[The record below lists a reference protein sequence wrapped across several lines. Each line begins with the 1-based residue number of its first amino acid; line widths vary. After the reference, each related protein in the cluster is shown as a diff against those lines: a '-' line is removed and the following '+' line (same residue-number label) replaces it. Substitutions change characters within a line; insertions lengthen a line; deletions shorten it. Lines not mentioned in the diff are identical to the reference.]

1 MVQSYLCYIAILKT
15 LQTISKKVELKAVK
29 LLILAVNASVKTWE
43 EILLANFLP
52 AFELISHSNYE
63 ERPYVFY
70 KLIIQI
76 NYLRMFS
83 LKLEYAYEIQYE
95 FDQID
100 LESYIIGQR

>member
-52 AFELISHSNYE
+52 AFEFIQDHTILFFRFEIDICI
-63 ERPYVFY
+63 PV
-70 KLIIQI
+70 KLV
-76 NYLRMFS
+76 
-83 LKLEYAYEIQYE
+83 LKSFIL
-95 FDQID
+95 F
-100 LESYIIGQR
+100 LG

>member
-1 MVQSYLCYIAILKT
+1 MVNNMCYVMLYIAILKT
-15 LQTISKKVELKAVK
+15 AQTISKKVEHKAVK

-70 KLIIQI
+70 KLII
-76 NYLRMFS
+76 
-83 LKLEYAYEIQYE
+83 
-95 FDQID
+95 
-100 LESYIIGQR
+100 